1 MGDTMN
7 NYDDTFVEE
16 LVVRRN
22 SLKNLL
28 IEALMVVAAI
38 ALALACWLFLS
49 PIFPAMLVILVF
61 AAYLGIK
68 FQGVEFEYSF
78 TNGDLDVDKIM
89 AKRKRVRLVEINQK
103 QIQVMAPYTAEY
115 ESVTHDYSVSQV
127 IDASSSK
134 NAAGRWFIIYE
145 AEDGKYVFLVIQPS
159 KRFREA
165 MQKYIRSRMKGMEA

>member
-1 MGDTMN
+1 MN

-28 IEALMVVAAI
+28 IEALVVVAAI

-68 FQGVEFEYSF
+68 FQGVEFE
-78 TNGDLDVDKIM
+78 
-89 AKRKRVRLVEINQK
+89 
-103 QIQVMAPYTAEY
+103 
-115 ESVTHDYSVSQV
+115 
-127 IDASSSK
+127 
-134 NAAGRWFIIYE
+134 
-145 AEDGKYVFLVIQPS
+145 
-159 KRFREA
+159 
-165 MQKYIRSRMKGMEA
+165 